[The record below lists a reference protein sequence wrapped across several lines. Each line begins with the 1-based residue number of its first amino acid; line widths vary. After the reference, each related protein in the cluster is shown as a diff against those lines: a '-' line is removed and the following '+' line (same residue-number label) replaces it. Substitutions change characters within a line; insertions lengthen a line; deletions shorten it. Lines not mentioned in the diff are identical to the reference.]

1 MVELQPSKLAVRVRF
16 PSPALTA
23 VPPDA
28 LAFRE
33 MLWIG
38 FAIFIFVVLAAII
51 WAWKRSGSESDWR
64 G

>member
-1 MVELQPSKLAVRVRF
+1 
-16 PSPALTA
+16 
-23 VPPDA
+23 
-28 LAFRE
+28 

-38 FAIFIFVVLAAII
+38 FAIFIFVVLAGVI